1 MKLNNW
7 NNLKGRRK
15 ELRNNCTDEEALLWA
30 RLKNS
35 QLMGYKFRRQH
46 SVGPYILDF
55 YCPSIKIAIEL
66 DGSQHNT
73 ADNKEYDKNRDEWL
87 SAVGIKV
94 IRFQNYELKSD
105 LERVLTRIIV
115 EIKKCENSE
124 DLV

>member
-46 SVGPYILDF
+46 SVGHFILDF

-66 DGSQHNT
+66 DGNQHKIS
-73 ADNKEYDKNRDEWL
+73 DNKEYDKNRDEWL